1 MKKVALVIL
10 FISLF
15 SCETEQNLK
24 TDYVVN
30 KNEIFEVSLISNPTT
45 GYSWKWVKDNSS
57 TRIDSVSA
65 TYVQDKVV
73 SGIVGSGGN
82 EIWKFKGKEAGV
94 ETLTFEYCR
103 SWDPKYTV
111 ETKKITVII
120 N

>member
-1 MKKVALVIL
+1 MKKALLSIL
-10 FISLF
+10 AVSLF
-15 SCETEQNLK
+15 SCETQQDLK

-30 KNEIFEVSLISNPTT
+30 KNETFEVSLISNLTT

-65 TYVQDKVV
+65 TYVQDKVA

-103 SWDPKYTV
+103 SWEPNSTV
-111 ETKKITVII
+111 ETKKIVVTI